1 MPAPIHDRCERVLRV
16 LVERRSPTLSDM
28 VSDTGMSRSTCKR
41 TLRELE
47 RAGRIRRHAVLGGA
61 PVYVV
66 TR

>member
-1 MPAPIHDRCERVLRV
+1 MPAPIHDRHERIMRV
-16 LVERRSPTLSDM
+16 LVERRSPTIAEM
-28 VSDTGMSRSTCKR
+28 VDDTGMSRSTCKR

-47 RAGRIRRHAVLGGA
+47 RDGRIRRHAVLGGA